1 MQIPH
6 EPKMATVLPHT
17 LGPSRLALARPRTTT
32 LSRLREREQSAAAR
46 ERPRCCSGPPR
57 CLRIASGIT
66 REMHRRRRQ
75 RLGCAKFT
83 FFFAQFTFTSSR
95 SKRGNSREKS
105 RHETAALRRKTA
117 QNRLQDGH
125 IRGNRHNF
133 ASSSQLGP
141 NRCIVWRILTN
152 FELVDAF
159 FVRFGLLP
167 SQKIAHDVL
176 VFTKASEFTRESR
189 RPKRIAIH
197 DMCHP

>member
-1 MQIPH
+1 MCGACACAVAV
-6 EPKMATVLPHT
+6 MLVC
-17 LGPSRLALARPRTTT
+17 ALADVRPVVPVWALRN
-32 LSRLREREQSAAAR
+32 SR
-46 ERPRCCSGPPR
+46 
-57 CLRIASGIT
+57 
-66 REMHRRRRQ
+66 
-75 RLGCAKFT
+75 

-95 SKRGNSREKS
+95 SKRGNSREK
-105 RHETAALRRKTA
+105 ETAALRRKTA

-125 IRGNRHNF
+125 TRGNRHNF

-141 NRCIVWRILTN
+141 NRCIIWRILTN